1 MLKKILN
8 KKEAMEYLNIGRARL
23 DAEIKSGHI
32 RFKIIGKRLMFPL
45 WTLDEWLNDTTKHI
59 DCTNVEKHGTRI
71 YHTSELTDHVPS
83 LDALVAQQKE
93 QKLNNSLL
101 KKSIK
106 LKRNL
111 SLQTANI

>member
-59 DCTNVEKHGTRI
+59 DCTKSKSQISPCTNVILSITFF
-71 YHTSELTDHVPS
+71 
-83 LDALVAQQKE
+83 
-93 QKLNNSLL
+93 KLS
-101 KKSIK
+101 KFPAYV
-106 LKRNL
+106 NL
-111 SLQTANI
+111 SNTITL